1 MTSASPLSNRI
12 FEYEVIAHP
21 HLTDYSGDL
30 WHGAYIRWLEE
41 ARIEAFRQVGLDYA
55 TLVNLGCGLPV
66 VDLSVKYVRPIGLG
80 HAAMVSSSLLRHD
93 KIRIVLRQIIYG
105 LNPKQKAVEATVTL
119 VPVSTTEKR
128 ILRHSPP
135 ELKAAIARIQGLP
148 EP

>member
-1 MTSASPLSNRI
+1 MTSPPLSGSN
-12 FEYEVIAHP
+12 FEYQVVAHP

-30 WHGAYIRWLEE
+30 WHGAYIQWLEE

-55 TLVNLGCGLPV
+55 TLVKLGCGLPV
-66 VDLSVKYVRPIGLG
+66 VDLSVKYLRPIGLG
-80 HAAMVSSSLLRHD
+80 HSAVVSSALLRHD
-93 KIRIVLRQIIYG
+93 KIRIILRQIIYG

-128 ILRHSPP
+128 VLRHSPP
-135 ELKAAIARIQGLP
+135 ELKAAIAKIQGLP